1 MEETPS
7 SVLYTDFRQFGG
19 IAHRDTAQ
27 IVLNGS
33 ALYGGKPLR
42 QRIDDKTFLSR
53 EIVHARPHALPPELF
68 SDFAASAQR
77 LCARLI
83 TAHGGGADGSSA
95 VIAHYRGAAARAMAE
110 ALEATDIDAAP
121 YHNMVRKIMS
131 LTIEPESDRALLLVM
146 LFVITGC
153 LASPAAAINAIDA
166 FANVA
171 LSISLDTLVAAHGAT
186 ADVPAPSA
194 TPHLGL
200 IRLVDG
206 AFRPPIY
213 RLSASAEGTILG
225 CLPTGPS
232 TIADVDPDVS
242 RNHARIW
249 CDGMRW
255 FIADLGSTNGTRV
268 ISGADKSLHEVGG
281 RKMPGT
287 PGDLGMSEP
296 FEISNSD
303 IICLGATTRFLVM
316 KLAS

>member
-83 TAHGGGADGSSA
+83 AAYGGGANGCSK

-110 ALEATDIDAAP
+110 ALETAGIDAAP

-131 LTIEPESDRALLLVM
+131 LAIEPESDRALLLVM

-186 ADVPAPSA
+186 ADAPAPSA
-194 TPHLGL
+194 MPHLGL
-200 IRLVDG
+200 IRLIDG

-213 RLSASAEGTILG
+213 RLSTAAEGTVLG
-225 CLPTGPS
+225 CLPSGPS

-268 ISGADKSLHEVGG
+268 ISGADKSLH
-281 RKMPGT
+281 
-287 PGDLGMSEP
+287 DLADSRDPRMQGVNVSQP

-316 KLAS
+316 KLTS

>member
-83 TAHGGGADGSSA
+83 AAHGGGADGCSK

-110 ALEATDIDAAP
+110 ALETTGIDAAP

-131 LTIEPESDRALLLVM
+131 LTIKPESDRALLLVM
-146 LFVITGC
+146 LFLVTGC
-153 LASPAAAINAIDA
+153 LASPAAAISAIDA
-166 FANVA
+166 FANTA
-171 LSISLDTLVAAHGAT
+171 LSISLDTLVAAHGVTISA
-186 ADVPAPSA
+186 PAPSA
-194 TPHLGL
+194 MPHLGL
-200 IRLVDG
+200 IRLIDG

-213 RLSASAEGTILG
+213 RLSTAAEGTVLG
-225 CLPTGPS
+225 CLPSGPS

-249 CDGMRW
+249 RNGARW
-255 FIADLGSTNGTRV
+255 FIADLGSTNGTSV
-268 ISGADKSLHEVGG
+268 ISGADKSLH
-281 RKMPGT
+281 
-287 PGDLGMSEP
+287 DLASSKGARMQGVDVSEP

>member
-33 ALYGGKPLR
+33 A
-42 QRIDDKTFLSR
+42 
-53 EIVHARPHALPPELF
+53 
-68 SDFAASAQR
+68 
-77 LCARLI
+77 
-83 TAHGGGADGSSA
+83 
-95 VIAHYRGAAARAMAE
+95 
-110 ALEATDIDAAP
+110 P

-131 LTIEPESDRALLLVM
+131 LTIEPESDRALLLIM
-146 LFVITGC
+146 LFVVTGC

-171 LSISLDTLVAAHGAT
+171 LSISLDTLVAAHGVTISA
-186 ADVPAPSA
+186 PAPSA
-194 TPHLGL
+194 MPHLGL

-268 ISGADKSLHEVGG
+268 ISGADKSLH
-281 RKMPGT
+281 
-287 PGDLGMSEP
+287 DLASSKGARMQGVDVSEP

>member
-68 SDFAASAQR
+68 SDFASSAQR

-83 TAHGGGADGSSA
+83 TAHGGGADGCSK

-110 ALEATDIDAAP
+110 ALETAGIDAAP

-171 LSISLDTLVAAHGAT
+171 LSISLDTLVAAHGVTISA
-186 ADVPAPSA
+186 PAPSA
-194 TPHLGL
+194 MPHLGL
-200 IRLVDG
+200 IRLIDG

-213 RLSASAEGTILG
+213 RLSTAAEGTVLG
-225 CLPTGPS
+225 CLPSGPS

-249 CDGMRW
+249 RNGARW

-268 ISGADKSLHEVGG
+268 ISGADKSLH
-281 RKMPGT
+281 
-287 PGDLGMSEP
+287 DLASSKGARMQGVDVSQP

-316 KLAS
+316 KLTS

>member
-68 SDFAASAQR
+68 SDFASSAQR

-83 TAHGGGADGSSA
+83 TAHSGGADGSSA
-95 VIAHYRGAAARAMAE
+95 VIAHYRGPAAHVMAE

-121 YHNMVRKIMS
+121 YHHMVRKIMS
-131 LTIEPESDRALLLVM
+131 LTIEPASARALLLVM

-171 LSISLDTLVAAHGAT
+171 LSISLDTLVAAHGVTISA
-186 ADVPAPSA
+186 PAPSA
-194 TPHLGL
+194 MPHLGL
-200 IRLVDG
+200 IRLIDG

-213 RLSASAEGTILG
+213 RLSTAAEGTVLG
-225 CLPTGPS
+225 CLPSGPS

-249 CDGMRW
+249 RNGARW

-268 ISGADKSLHEVGG
+268 ISGADKSLH
-281 RKMPGT
+281 
-287 PGDLGMSEP
+287 DLADSRDPRMQGVNVSQP

-316 KLAS
+316 KLTS

>member
-42 QRIDDKTFLSR
+42 QRVDDKTFLSR

-68 SDFAASAQR
+68 SDFASSAQR

-95 VIAHYRGAAARAMAE
+95 VIAHYRGPAAHVMAE

-225 CLPTGPS
+225 CLPSGPS

-268 ISGADKSLHEVGG
+268 ISGADKSLH
-281 RKMPGT
+281 
-287 PGDLGMSEP
+287 DLASSKGARMQGVDVSEP